1 MNAPLEP
8 FAEMVGRADARIE
21 VARACLLI
29 AEDVYP
35 GLDIERYMADIDRLA
50 IGLRASLPQDS
61 GAEERVVA
69 LNRLLFDELGY
80 TGNTRDYYDPRNS
93 YLNEVMERRTG
104 IPITLSILYMEIGR
118 RIGLPLEG
126 VSFPGHFLV
135 RLKLRGG
142 TLMLDPF
149 AGGEPQSEDDLR
161 ERLERVIPRAVADPI
176 PVAELPLEQFLDP
189 ATNRQIL
196 SRVLRNLK
204 GIYREKDQPERM
216 LQVLNRILV
225 LAPDASAEL
234 RDRGFVYQRLE
245 AFRAALRDLSAYLE
259 REPDAPDAEDVREAA
274 AELALRCARLN

>member
-1 MNAPLEP
+1 MSAALSP
-8 FAEMVGRADARIE
+8 FAEMVARSDARIE
-21 VARACLLI
+21 LARACLFI

-50 IGLRASLPQDS
+50 IDLRASLPDDS
-61 GAEERVVA
+61 GAEKRVVA

-104 IPITLSILYMEIGR
+104 IPITLSILYMEVGR

-161 ERLERVIPRAVADPI
+161 GRLERVIPREVADPI

-189 ATNRQIL
+189 ASNRQIL
-196 SRVLRNLK
+196 ARVLRNLK
-204 GIYREKDQPERM
+204 GIYRDKDQPERM

-225 LAPDASAEL
+225 LSPDASAEL

-245 AFRAALRDLSAYLE
+245 AFRAALQDLSVYLE
-259 REPDAPDAEDVREAA
+259 REPDAPDAEEVRETVLDLSAV
-274 AELALRCARLN
+274 CAKLN

>member
-1 MNAPLEP
+1 MALEA
-8 FAEMVGRADARIE
+8 FAEMVAREDTRIE
-21 VARACLLI
+21 LARACLLI

-35 GLDIERYMADIDRLA
+35 GLDIEGYVADIDRLA
-50 IGLRASLPQDS
+50 AGLRARLPEDS
-61 GAEERVVA
+61 SAEKRVVA
-69 LNRLLFDELGY
+69 LNGLLFDELGY

-104 IPITLSILYMEIGR
+104 IPITLSILYLEIGR
-118 RIGLPLEG
+118 RIGLPLDG

-142 TLMLDPF
+142 VLMLDPF
-149 AGGEPQSEDDLR
+149 VGGEPQSEDDLR
-161 ERLERVIPRAVADPI
+161 ERLERVIPRVAADPV
-176 PVAELPLEQFLDP
+176 PVAELPLEQFLEP

-196 SRVLRNLK
+196 ARVLRNLK
-204 GIYREKDQPERM
+204 GIYREKEEPERM

-225 LAPDASAEL
+225 LSPNASAEL

-245 AFRAALRDLSAYLE
+245 AFRAALQDLSAYLE

>member
-1 MNAPLEP
+1 MGLEP
-8 FAEMVGRADARIE
+8 FAELVARPDTRIDL
-21 VARACLLI
+21 ARACLLI

-50 IGLRASLPQDS
+50 IGLRASLPDDS
-61 GAEERVVA
+61 GAESRVVA
-69 LNRLLFDELGY
+69 LNRLLFEELGY
-80 TGNTRDYYDPRNS
+80 TGNTREYYDPRNS

-104 IPITLSILYMEIGR
+104 IPITLSILYMEVGR

-142 TLMLDPF
+142 VLMLDPF

-161 ERLERVIPRAVADPI
+161 ERLERVIPREAADPI
-176 PVAELPLEQFLDP
+176 PVAELPLEQFLD
-189 ATNRQIL
+189 AASNRQIIA
-196 SRVLRNLK
+196 RVLRNLK

-225 LAPDASAEL
+225 LTPGASAEL
-234 RDRGFVYQRLE
+234 RDRGYVYQRLE
-245 AFRAALRDLSAYLE
+245 AFRAALQDLTAYLE
-259 REPDAPDAEDVREAA
+259 REPDAADEDDVR
-274 AELALRCARLN
+274 ARLVDLKAACAKLN